1 MIERV
6 LDAARARAATA
17 DARWHRVERTSI
29 AFEAG
34 RLKACGISE
43 GAGVNL
49 RVVHHGRV
57 GIAGTTAEDVND
69 LVARALASAALGEAL
84 DIAFPAASPLPLVS
98 IHAARAAAAPLDRL
112 TAFGHELV
120 ERLSREGCQVNVSI
134 EREIAE
140 TRIVN
145 TAGMDATY
153 PATSVALSV
162 DLTRFA
168 GDDVLLL
175 YDFYAGVDLPEPT
188 DLDALVRTIEDRFA
202 PALRVVEP
210 PEGSLPVVFTPSGQA
225 AILLPLE
232 QALSGKTVLQGV
244 SPLAGK
250 VGKPLFDARLAIT
263 DDPLVAGGAGSR
275 PVDDEGVPSR
285 VVPLVE
291 RGVVRQFVYDLET
304 AARAKTS
311 STGHGSR
318 GTFGKPHIAY
328 SNLIVGPGAPDPR
341 VEARPAEIRRLG
353 GGLIDGIAEGLM
365 VDDLIGVGQGNVI
378 GGAFSHPVALAF
390 RVQRGE
396 ITGRVKDAA
405 VAGNVYDLLKH
416 IGGFG
421 NDGRWIGSRWAA
433 SLLLPGVSV
442 ARR

>member
-6 LDAARARAATA
+6 LDAARARAAAA
-17 DARWHRVERTSI
+17 DAQWHRVERTSI

-34 RLKACGISE
+34 RLKVCGISE
-43 GAGVNL
+43 AAGVNL
-49 RVVHHGRV
+49 RVVQHGRV
-57 GIAGTTAEDVND
+57 GIAGTTAVDVDD
-69 LVARALASAALGEAL
+69 LVARALASAELGEAL

-98 IHAARAAAAPLDRL
+98 THAPRAAAASLDRL

-120 ERLSREGCQVNVSI
+120 ERVSREGCQVNVSI
-134 EREIAE
+134 EREVAE
-140 TRIVN
+140 TRIAN
-145 TAGMDATY
+145 TAGVDETY
-153 PATSVALSV
+153 PATGVSISV

-168 GDDVLLL
+168 GDDVLLI
-175 YDFYAGVDLPEPT
+175 YDFYAGVDLPESM
-188 DLDALVRTIEDRFA
+188 DLDALVQTIEDRFT

-210 PEGSLPVVFTPSGQA
+210 PDGSLPVVFTPSGQSA
-225 AILLPLE
+225 VLLPLE
-232 QALSGKTVLQGV
+232 QALSGKAVLQGV

-250 VGKPLFDARLAIT
+250 VGDQLFDERFALS
-263 DDPLVAGGAGSR
+263 DDPLVAGRAGSR
-275 PVDDEGVPSR
+275 PLDDEGVPSR
-285 VVPLVE
+285 VVPLVQ

-304 AARAKTS
+304 AARAKTA

-318 GTFGKPHIAY
+318 GTFGKPHIGY
-328 SNLIVGPGAPDPR
+328 SNLVVGPGGPEP
-341 VEARPAEIRRLG
+341 PAGAATVQRLG
-353 GGLIDGIAEGLM
+353 GGLIDGIADGLI

-396 ITGRVKDAA
+396 VTGRVKDAA
-405 VAGNVYDLLKH
+405 VAGNVYELLKR

-421 NDGRWIGSRWAA
+421 NDGRWMGSRWAA
-433 SLLLPGVSV
+433 SLRLDGVSV

>member
-1 MIERV
+1 VIERV
-6 LDAARARAATA
+6 LDAARARVAAA
-17 DARWHRVERTSI
+17 DAQWHQVERTSI

-43 GAGVNL
+43 AAGVNL
-49 RVVHHGRV
+49 RVVQHGRV
-57 GIAGTTAEDVND
+57 GIAGTTAEDVDD
-69 LVARALASAALGEAL
+69 LVARALASAELGEAL
-84 DIAFPAASPLPLVS
+84 DIAFPAASPLPRVS
-98 IHAARAAAAPLDRL
+98 THAVRAATASLDRL

-120 ERLSREGCQVNVSI
+120 ERVSREGCQVNVSI
-134 EREIAE
+134 EREVAE
-140 TRIVN
+140 TRIAN
-145 TAGMDATY
+145 TAGVDATY
-153 PATSVALSV
+153 PATGVSISV

-168 GDDVLLL
+168 GDDVLLI

-188 DLDALVRTIEDRFA
+188 DLDALVHTIEDRFA

-210 PEGSLPVVFTPSGQA
+210 PEGSLPVVFTPSGQS

-232 QALSGKTVLQGV
+232 QAFSGKAVLQGV

-250 VGKPLFDARLAIT
+250 VGAQLFDERFALT
-263 DDPLVAGGAGSR
+263 DDPLAAGRAGSR
-275 PVDDEGVPSR
+275 PLDDEGVPSR
-285 VVPLVE
+285 VVPLVQ
-291 RGVVRQFVYDLET
+291 RGVVQQFVYDLET
-304 AARAKTS
+304 AARAKTA

-318 GTFGKPHIAY
+318 GTFGKPHIGY
-328 SNLIVGPGAPDPR
+328 SNMVVGPGGPDSR
-341 VEARPAEIRRLG
+341 AGGATVRQLG
-353 GGLIDGIAEGLM
+353 GGLIDGIADGLI

-396 ITGRVKDAA
+396 ITGRVKDSA
-405 VAGNVYDLLKH
+405 VAGNVYELLKR

-421 NDGRWIGSRWAA
+421 NDGRWMGSRWAA
-433 SLLLPGVSV
+433 SLRLEGVSV

>member
-6 LDAARARAATA
+6 LDAARAHATA
-17 DARWHRVERTSI
+17 ADAQWQRVERTSI

-43 GAGVNL
+43 ASGVNL
-49 RVVHHGRV
+49 RVVHDGRV
-57 GIAGTTAEDVND
+57 GIAGTTAEDVDD
-69 LVARALASAALGEAL
+69 LVARALASAELGEAL
-84 DIAFPAASPLPLVS
+84 DMVFP
-98 IHAARAAAAPLDRL
+98 AAAPLPVVATQAARAGAASLERL
-112 TAFGHELV
+112 TAIGHELV
-120 ERLSREGCQVNVSI
+120 ERVSRDGCQVNVSI
-134 EREIAE
+134 EREVAE
-140 TRIVN
+140 TRIAN
-145 TAGMDATY
+145 TAGADATY
-153 PATSVALSV
+153 PATGVAVSV

-168 GDDVLLL
+168 GDDVLLI
-175 YDFYAGVDLPEPT
+175 YDYYAGVDLPEPAE
-188 DLDALVRTIEDRFA
+188 LDALVHAIADRFA
-202 PALRVVEP
+202 PAVRVVAP

-232 QALSGKTVLQGV
+232 QALSGKSVLQGV

-250 VGKPLFDARLAIT
+250 EGAQLFDERFALT
-263 DDPLVAGGAGSR
+263 DDPLVAGRPGSR

-285 VVPLVE
+285 VVSLVE

-318 GTFGKPHIAY
+318 GTFGKPRIGY
-328 SNLIVGPGAPDPR
+328 SNLVVGSGVSGAR
-341 VEARPAEIRRLG
+341 VPASVRRLG
-353 GGLIDGIAEGLM
+353 GGLIDGIADGLV

-405 VAGNVYDLLKH
+405 VAGNVYELLKR

-421 NDGRWIGSRWAA
+421 DDGRWMGSRWAA
-433 SLLLPGVSV
+433 SLRLEGVSV

>member
-6 LDAARARAATA
+6 LNAARARAAAA
-17 DARWHRVERTSI
+17 DAQWQRVERTSI

-43 GAGVNL
+43 AAGVNL
-49 RVVHHGRV
+49 RVVQHGRV
-57 GIAGTTAEDVND
+57 GIAGTTAEDVDD
-69 LVARALASAALGEAL
+69 LVARALASAELGEAL
-84 DIAFPAASPLPLVS
+84 DIAFPAASPLPSVS
-98 IHAARAAAAPLDRL
+98 THAARAAAAPLDRL

-120 ERLSREGCQVNVSI
+120 ERVSREGCQVNVSI
-134 EREIAE
+134 EREVAE
-140 TRIVN
+140 TRIAN
-145 TAGMDATY
+145 TAGVDATY
-153 PATSVALSV
+153 PATGVAISV

-168 GDDVLLL
+168 GDDVLLI
-175 YDFYAGVDLPEPT
+175 YDFYAGVDLPESA
-188 DLDALVRTIEDRFA
+188 DLDAMVRTIDDRFT

-210 PEGSLPVVFTPSGQA
+210 PDGSLPVVFTPSGQS

-232 QALSGKTVLQGV
+232 QGLSGKAVLQGV

-250 VGKPLFDARLAIT
+250 VGAQLFDERFGLT
-263 DDPLVAGGAGSR
+263 DDPLVAGRAGSR
-275 PVDDEGVPSR
+275 PLDDEGVPSR
-285 VVPLVE
+285 VVPLVQ
-291 RGVVRQFVYDLET
+291 RGVVQQFVYDLET
-304 AARAKTS
+304 AARAKTE

-318 GTFGKPHIAY
+318 ATFGKPHIGY
-328 SNLIVGPGAPDPR
+328 SNLIVESGMPDPR
-341 VEARPAEIRRLG
+341 AGAAAVRRLG
-353 GGLIDGIAEGLM
+353 GGLIDGIADGLI

-378 GGAFSHPVALAF
+378 GGAFSHPVALAY

-405 VAGNVYDLLKH
+405 VAGNVYELLKR

-421 NDGRWIGSRWAA
+421 NDGRWMGSRWAA
-433 SLLLPGVSV
+433 SLRLDGVSV

>member
-1 MIERV
+1 VIERV
-6 LDAARARAATA
+6 LDAARARVAAA
-17 DARWHRVERTSI
+17 DAQWHQVERTSI

-43 GAGVNL
+43 AAGVNL
-49 RVVHHGRV
+49 RVVQHGRV
-57 GIAGTTAEDVND
+57 GIAGTTAEDVDD
-69 LVARALASAALGEAL
+69 LVARALASAELGEAL
-84 DIAFPAASPLPLVS
+84 DIAFPAASPLPRVS
-98 IHAARAAAAPLDRL
+98 THAVRAATASLDRL

-120 ERLSREGCQVNVSI
+120 ERVSREGCQVNVSI
-134 EREIAE
+134 EREVAE
-140 TRIVN
+140 TRIAN
-145 TAGMDATY
+145 TAGVDATY
-153 PATSVALSV
+153 PATGVSISV

-168 GDDVLLL
+168 GDDVLLI

-188 DLDALVRTIEDRFA
+188 DLDALVHTIEDRFA

-210 PEGSLPVVFTPSGQA
+210 PEGSLPVVFTPSGQS

-232 QALSGKTVLQGV
+232 QAFSGKAVLQGV

-250 VGKPLFDARLAIT
+250 VGAQLFDERFALT
-263 DDPLVAGGAGSR
+263 DDPLAAGRAGSR
-275 PVDDEGVPSR
+275 PLDDEGVPSR
-285 VVPLVE
+285 VVPLMQ
-291 RGVVRQFVYDLET
+291 RGVVQQFVYDLET
-304 AARAKTS
+304 AARAKTA

-318 GTFGKPHIAY
+318 GTFGKPHIGY
-328 SNLIVGPGAPDPR
+328 SNMVVGPGGPDSR
-341 VEARPAEIRRLG
+341 AGGATVRQLG
-353 GGLIDGIAEGLM
+353 GGLIDGIADGLI

-396 ITGRVKDAA
+396 ITGRVKDSA
-405 VAGNVYDLLKH
+405 VAGNVYELLKR

-421 NDGRWIGSRWAA
+421 NDGRWMGSRWAA
-433 SLLLPGVSV
+433 SLRLEGVSV